1 MTMFVRLLA
10 LTAFLF
16 LEPMMISAQ
25 DDARQSLDQIAG
37 KLARSLQDNKGYNI
51 YLHHDKPWYQSGST
65 VWFRVYLYNP
75 VSQQAAP
82 VRDNVY
88 VDLLSGDSTIKQVVL
103 NSVNRE
109 WDGGLQLPPRL
120 PEGYYTL
127 RAYTLDIA
135 RQNPE
140 RIHAERI
147 FVVSDKTGGTKTAS
161 EAARRG
167 KGLPQLQFFPEGGN
181 LVNGLDNPV
190 SVLATTDDGYPISV
204 EGTVLDDNNK
214 KMTDFKTDAR
224 GMGLFTFAPYKN
236 RSYRAEIKGPD
247 GQPRSFNLPKIN
259 YRAAQLMLVSRSEK
273 SVKLRVALGDSM
285 YAEKPAAYLLGSSRG
300 NILFAAMGSGMFEID
315 VPLDK
320 FPEGPAIFHLYN
332 AKQEEV
338 SRRMI
343 FIPTKKLQ
351 VKIIPDKDNYAS
363 RQKASVTVEVND
375 AEGKPVSALLSV
387 SVTDDRL
394 VDQAT
399 GSRGWYPNTGDAALL
414 RASAATTELAGKSG
428 VTVGDTSLRISGR
441 LLDRSGN
448 PASGQVITILAEGTS
463 LVLSDTSG
471 PDGRFEFPSMEFSE
485 ATPFLAQVKDPLG
498 TQKGVAVTTEQSLTP
513 AFRTPVTADASWMA
527 DAAALKSFRLQEADS
542 VITGT
547 TRTTLETIIIKGTKS
562 KKGKAEESTRSAS
575 TRVITGEQLDK
586 LGLGTTVQA
595 VMMMPGVIMV
605 GTQLTIRGG
614 TQGVG
619 GSGGT
624 LEPLLLIDGV
634 PSGGGSITSQL
645 NAINPKLIE
654 SIEVITG
661 GEAAR
666 YGTRAANGVIVVKT
680 ANQMRQEASTDDR
693 GMQYIFP
700 RGYHVKPAF
709 YAPPYEAPGVREA
722 TFTDN
727 RSTIHWIGE
736 IATDKTGKAPFS
748 FYTADLKGTYTVRV
762 VGITSRGDLID
773 ENIRIN
779 RQ

>member
-1 MTMFVRLLA
+1 MKMLPRLFA
-10 LTAFLF
+10 LGLGILF
-16 LEPMMISAQ
+16 TTNAQ
-25 DDARQSLDQIAG
+25 AQEDARQALDQVAG
-37 KLARSLQDNKGYNI
+37 KLVRSLQDARGYNI
-51 YLHHDKPWYQSGST
+51 YLHHDKPWYLSGST

-75 VSQQAAP
+75 VNQQASP

-88 VDLLSGDSTIKQVVL
+88 VDLLSGDSTVRQLVL

-127 RAYTLDIA
+127 RAYTLDMA
-135 RQNPE
+135 RQHPE
-140 RIHAERI
+140 RVYAESI
-147 FVVSDKTGGTKTAS
+147 FVVSDKSGGTATLK
-161 EAARRG
+161 EAGRPA
-167 KGLPQLQFFPEGGN
+167 KAQPQLQFFPEGGN
-181 LVNGLDNPV
+181 LVNGFDNPV

-247 GQPRSFNLPKIN
+247 GRTIPVSLPKIN
-259 YRAAQLMLVSRSEK
+259 YRAAQLMLVSQSEK
-273 SVKLRVALGDSM
+273 SVKLRVALGDSI

-300 NILFAAMGSGMFEID
+300 QILFAAMGSGMFELD

-320 FPEGPAIFHLYN
+320 FPEGPASFHLFN

-338 SRRMI
+338 SRRVV
-343 FIPTKKLQ
+343 FIPAKKLK
-351 VKIIPDKDNYAS
+351 VSITPDKDNYAS
-363 RQKASVTVEVND
+363 RQKASVTVQVSD
-375 AEGKPVSALLSV
+375 ADGKPVNALLSV

-394 VDQAT
+394 VEAPGKNQGWYTAT
-399 GSRGWYPNTGDAALL
+399 GNADLL
-414 RASAATTELAGKSG
+414 RVSAESARQAVNSSLPA
-428 VTVGDTSLRISGR
+428 GDTSLRISGR
-441 LLDRSGN
+441 LLDGSGN

-471 PDGRFEFPSMEFSE
+471 ADGRFEFPSLEFSD
-485 ATPFLAQVKDPLG
+485 ASPFLAQVKDPQG
-498 TQKGVAVTTEQSLTP
+498 SKKGVAVVTDPTLTP
-513 AFRTPVTADASWMA
+513 DIRTPVTADASWMGQSQ
-527 DAAALKSFRLQEADS
+527 ALKSFRLQEADS

-547 TRTTLETIIIKGTKS
+547 TRTTLETIVIKGSKG
-562 KKGKAEESTRSAS
+562 KKGKADELTRSAS
-575 TRVITGEQLDK
+575 SRVITGEQLDK

-595 VMMMPGVIMV
+595 VMMLPGVIMV

-619 GSGGT
+619 GSGGS

-634 PSGGGSITSQL
+634 PSSGGSITSQL

-654 SIEVITG
+654 SIEVVTG

-666 YGTRAANGVIVVKT
+666 YGTRAANGVILVKT
-680 ANQMRQEASTDDR
+680 ANQMRPEAATDER

-709 YAPPYEAPGVREA
+709 YAPPYEAEGVREA

-736 IATDKTGKAPFS
+736 LATDKSGKAVFS

-762 VGITSRGDLID
+762 VGITSKGDLVD
-773 ENIRIN
+773 ETIRIN
-779 RQ
+779 RL